1 MTMCYNRTIWKKI
14 QENIRLVKMTF
25 KLTGAQ
31 LVTDEELNIS
41 YV

>member
-1 MTMCYNRTIWKKI
+1 MCYNRTIWTKKI
-14 QENIRLVKMTF
+14 QENIRLVKMTY

-31 LVTDEELNIS
+31 LVTDKELNIS